1 MENSAEIVGGPPKDR
16 NCKFCT
22 SASAANLAVDS
33 YVYFPIQGKVSL
45 YALVTALSRQFHVHV
60 GVAGKGYCRG
70 WSTGRHTV

>member
-16 NCKFCT
+16 YCKFCT

-45 YALVTALSRQFHVHV
+45 YALVT
-60 GVAGKGYCRG
+60 GVEPPISCACGGVVGKGYCRG
-70 WSTGRHTV
+70 CR